1 MKIISF
7 KEKNMIQLTNEETKS
22 YEEQRVC
29 HICKKEFITDKSD
42 KNEFKLYHKV
52 RDHFYYTGKFRGA
65 AHSIC
70 NLRYKTPKEI
80 SVVIH
85 NGSTY
90 DHHFIIEH
98 LAK

>member
-1 MKIISF
+1 
-7 KEKNMIQLTNEETKS
+7 MIQLTNEETKS

-29 HICKKEFITDKSD
+29 HICKKEFIRDKSD